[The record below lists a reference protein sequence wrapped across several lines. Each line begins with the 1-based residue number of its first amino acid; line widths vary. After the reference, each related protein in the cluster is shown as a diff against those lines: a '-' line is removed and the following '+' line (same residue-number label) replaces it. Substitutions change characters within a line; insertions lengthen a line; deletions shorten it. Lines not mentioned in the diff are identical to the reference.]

1 MERQDVFLS
10 MKSVI
15 MDVEYDIDESKITEN
30 VSLKDLGISSIN
42 RVDILSE
49 TIDALGVSIK
59 LVDFGAARNI
69 GDVVTIL
76 HEKINHA

>member
-1 MERQDVFLS
+1 
-10 MKSVI
+10 